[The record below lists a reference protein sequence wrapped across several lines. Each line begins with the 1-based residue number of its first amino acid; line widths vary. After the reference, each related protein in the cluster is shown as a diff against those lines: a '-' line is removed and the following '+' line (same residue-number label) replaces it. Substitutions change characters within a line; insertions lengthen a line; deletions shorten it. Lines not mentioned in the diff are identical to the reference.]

1 MPFILEIL
9 HVLSFFSFL
18 MMIYLFVTFVIKVI
32 RIHYLDKS
40 FLIRQIQMALGCV
53 EKIRFRWFLLWLKTL
68 YNKNP
73 ILFHI
78 NIICSFILLKNN
90 SSKIVEY
97 PFCDSLVNWAE
108 ERVLYNSIISDL
120 FDEIRPKPTF
130 LNRNITDEWFPP
142 LYSVFMYTYS
152 TRIVLEP
159 KTYRR
164 EEETI
169 LLCTISRWILLENLD
184 NFWLFVTTF
193 ANKCCMPPLYLKSQ
207 ILTWQKACE
216 NMQCII
222 YVPAKNTFVVLSR
235 SLILE

>member
-1 MPFILEIL
+1 MVSIMTKDLNR
-9 HVLSFFSFL
+9 
-18 MMIYLFVTFVIKVI
+18 Y
-32 RIHYLDKS
+32 
-40 FLIRQIQMALGCV
+40 
-53 EKIRFRWFLLWLKTL
+53 
-68 YNKNP
+68 P
-73 ILFHI
+73 ISFHI
-78 NIICSFILLKNN
+78 NITCSFIFLKCS
-90 SSKIVEY
+90 SSKIVKY
-97 PFCDSLVNWAE
+97 PLCVSSVNWAE
-108 ERVLYNSIISDL
+108 ERVLYNTIISDL

-193 ANKCCMPPLYLKSQ
+193 ANKCCMPPLYLESQ
-207 ILTWQKACE
+207 ILTWQKAWD